1 MRIVLLLLM
10 LSLALPL
17 TAQEQLKRDTLQH
30 HQLTL
35 NQKISQVVESTDTS
49 GFSHIME
56 QWLVE
61 ITADP
66 KFQVDESLTIDC
78 VWVSQHDYFSNWT
91 SQKINPYDLDGA
103 KFKDTLM
110 VHINDSLANINWTLP
125 VTNTRITSPFGF
137 RRYRWHYGT
146 DLKVFY
152 GDPIVAA
159 FDGIVR
165 IVDYERYGYGRYV
178 VLRHLNGLET
188 LYGHMSKTEL
198 TVGDQVKAGDEI
210 GLGGST
216 GRSTGT
222 HLHFEIRYQGNA
234 IDPSSI
240 YDFAEDCLVEDV
252 YAITP
257 SSFQYLAYARKIRY
271 HKIRRGDT
279 LGHISLRYG
288 VSVSRLCRLNGISRN
303 TTLRI
308 GRTLQI
314 N

>member
-1 MRIVLLLLM
+1 MRLTAL
-10 LSLALPL
+10 LSLILFL
-17 TAQEQLKRDTLQH
+17 TLSLSAQKQDTLKH
-30 HQLTL
+30 SQLTL
-35 NQKISQVVESTDTS
+35 NEEFIPVVESTDTS

-56 QWLVE
+56 QWLVDIAE
-61 ITADP
+61 DP

-78 VWVSQHDYFSNWT
+78 VWVNHHDYFSNWT
-91 SQKINPYDLDGA
+91 SQKINPYELDGA
-103 KFKDTLM
+103 NYKDTLL
-110 VHINDSLANINWTLP
+110 VHINDSLAGINWTLP

-146 DLKVFY
+146 DLKVYY

-165 IVDYERYGYGRYV
+165 IVDYERYGYGKYV

-188 LYGHMSKTEL
+188 LYGHMSKT
-198 TVGDQVKAGDEI
+198 TVQVGDQVTAGDEI

-240 YDFAEDCLVEDV
+240 YDFTEGCLVEDV

-257 SSFQYLAYARKIRY
+257 ASFQYLADARKTRY
-271 HKIRRGDT
+271 HKIRSGDT
-279 LGHISLRYG
+279 LGHISVRYG

-308 GRTLQI
+308 GRTLRI

>member
-1 MRIVLLLLM
+1 
-10 LSLALPL
+10 
-17 TAQEQLKRDTLQH
+17 
-30 HQLTL
+30 
-35 NQKISQVVESTDTS
+35 
-49 GFSHIME
+49 
-56 QWLVE
+56 
-61 ITADP
+61 
-66 KFQVDESLTIDC
+66 
-78 VWVSQHDYFSNWT
+78 
-91 SQKINPYDLDGA
+91 
-103 KFKDTLM
+103 M

-198 TVGDQVKAGDEI
+198 KVGDQVKAGDEI

-257 SSFQYLAYARKIRY
+257 SSFQYLADARKIRY